1 MRYVSLIL
9 KIALFVLVLVFAAR
23 NTEVVTVR
31 YFPGSEWQAP
41 LVFVLLA
48 VFAAGIALG
57 LAAALPR
64 MFRQR
69 RELSALKRELAAS
82 RKEAEARKAP
92 ARGAP
97 A

>member
-1 MRYVSLIL
+1 MRTVSLIL
-9 KIALFVLVLVFAAR
+9 KIVLFVLVLVFAAR

-48 VFAAGIALG
+48 VFAIGIVLG
-57 LAAALPR
+57 LGAALPR
-64 MFRQR
+64 IVRQR
-69 RELSALKRELAAS
+69 REISALKRDLAAS

-92 ARGAP
+92 AGGSP